1 MIRDMSRL
9 HMTESEAVND
19 FHSVLERVRQGAEVI
34 IEQDN
39 QAVAIIK
46 TPEFRGRDIDE
57 CIAVLKARGSQAVPD
72 EDFARDMQTV
82 INEHREPLDP
92 PSWD

>member
-1 MIRDMSRL
+1 MAPL
-9 HMTESEAVND
+9 HITESEAAND

-39 QAVAIIK
+39 QPIAVIK
-46 TPEFRGRDIDE
+46 TPELRGRDIDE
-57 CIAVLKARGSQAVPD
+57 CIALLKAEGSQAVPD
-72 EDFARDMQTV
+72 QDFANDVQAG
-82 INEHREPLDP
+82 IDENRESFDP